1 MKTKKL
7 IKIFLMAL
15 SGSIGSILIGLI
27 FFGFLIFTPSTPS
40 FQFVTFGFC
49 GALFFSLFEYKFL
62 REQILVFIV
71 ILVLQLVIFSGR
83 YINFALII
91 RDLFFLGSLFISILL
106 YQKFIKRYTR
116 LKFYVRSLALV
127 VIYALLNILFGILVF
142 IINTNSFSL
151 EPRLIYLFARNAIL
165 IGLGIG
171 LGVDFYLQNKAF
183 LYNLL
188 RINSFK
194 SI

>member
-15 SGSIGSILIGLI
+15 SGSIGSILMGII
-27 FFGFLIFTPSTPS
+27 FLGFVIFTPSTPS
-40 FQFVTFGFC
+40 FQFVTFGFF
-49 GALFFSLFEYKFL
+49 GALFFSLFEYNFL
-62 REQILVFIV
+62 KEQILVFIV

-83 YINFALII
+83 YINLDLVI

-116 LKFYVRSLALV
+116 LKLYIRSLALV
-127 VIYALLNILFGILVF
+127 VIYALLNILFGLLVF
-142 IINTNSFSL
+142 IINTNNISL

-171 LGVDFYLQNKAF
+171 LGVDFYIQNKAF
-183 LYNLL
+183 LFNLL
-188 RINSFK
+188 RINSLK

>member
-15 SGSIGSILIGLI
+15 SGSIGSILMGII
-27 FFGFLIFTPSTPS
+27 FLGFVIFTPSTPS
-40 FQFVTFGFC
+40 FQFVTFGFF

-62 REQILVFIV
+62 KEQIFVFIV

-83 YINFALII
+83 YINLDLVI

-116 LKFYVRSLALV
+116 LKLYIRSLALV
-127 VIYALLNILFGILVF
+127 VIYAMLNILFGVLVF
-142 IINTNSFSL
+142 IINTNNISL

-171 LGVDFYLQNKAF
+171 LGVDFYIQNKAF
-183 LYNLL
+183 LFNLL
-188 RINSFK
+188 RINSLK

>member
-15 SGSIGSILIGLI
+15 SGSIGSILMGII
-27 FFGFLIFTPSTPS
+27 FLGFVIFTPSTPS

-62 REQILVFIV
+62 KEQIFVFIV

-83 YINFALII
+83 YINLDLVI

-116 LKFYVRSLALV
+116 LKLYIRSLALV
-127 VIYALLNILFGILVF
+127 VIYALLNILFGLLVF
-142 IINTNSFSL
+142 IINSNSISL

-171 LGVDFYLQNKAF
+171 LGVDYYIQNKTF

-188 RINSFK
+188 RINSLK

>member
-7 IKIFLMAL
+7 IKILLMAL
-15 SGSIGSILIGLI
+15 SGSIGSILIGII

-62 REQILVFIV
+62 KEQIFVFIV

-83 YINFALII
+83 YINFALVI
-91 RDLFFLGSLFISILL
+91 RDLFFLASLFTSILL
-106 YQKFIKRYTR
+106 YQKFIKRYPR
-116 LKFYVRSLALV
+116 LKLYIRSLALV
-127 VIYALLNILFGILVF
+127 VVYALLNILFGILVF
-142 IINTNSFSL
+142 IINTNNVSL

-171 LGVDFYLQNKAF
+171 LGVDFYIQNKAF

-188 RINSFK
+188 RVNSFK